1 MKRRNFIKAA
11 APVAV
16 LPFMMG
22 GFTLK
27 AIGRSPFLDEILAGD
42 PCSDHV
48 FVIIQLTGGNDG
60 LNTVIPLDQYSAYK
74 NARSNIAVAETGT
87 SAALKLTNAT
97 GLHPQ
102 MTGLQSLYNNG
113 MLRVVQSVGYPTP
126 NFSHFRSSDIWL
138 TASDYDEVISTGW
151 IGRYLDN
158 EFPGY
163 PANYPNTS
171 MPDPLAIQIGSVV
184 STGLEGPAAN
194 MGMAFTDPN
203 TFYNIVNEKTDTS
216 TSERAGQE
224 LAFIRKVG
232 QQIQKF
238 AAPVKA
244 AAGKAKNKSTLYPAA
259 KTNLLADQLK
269 IVAQLIA
276 GGLKTRIYLVNLGG
290 FDTHAKQVN
299 GDTSTGIISHGSL
312 LGQLSVGISAFQDD
326 LKLLGI
332 QDRVM
337 GMTFSEFGRRIQS
350 NASGGT
356 DHGAAAPMFVFGT
369 NVQPG
374 ILGSNPIIPTNPT
387 SEDNVP
393 MQYDFRS
400 VYASILKDWFCA
412 TPTALKSALF
422 KDFQTLPIIK
432 TTTGVEEQTNPFGV
446 ALIGNSP
453 NPFSGST
460 VIRFRSGGTHLQIK
474 IFDNTGRDIATLVDR
489 ALPQGEHE
497 VRFDAPNLSSGNYY
511 CRLQSGVFQDMKPM
525 IIVK

>member
-11 APVAV
+11 APAAV
-16 LPFMMG
+16 LPFMMN
-22 GFTLK
+22 GFTMK

-42 PCSDHV
+42 PCSDRV

-74 NARSNIAVAETGT
+74 NARSNIAVADTGT
-87 SAALKLTNAT
+87 GAALKLTAAT

-113 MLRVVQSVGYPTP
+113 KLRVIQSVGYPTP
-126 NFSHFRSSDIWL
+126 DFSHFRSSDIWL
-138 TASDYDEVISTGW
+138 TASDYDQVVSTGW

-163 PANYPNTS
+163 PASYPNAS
-171 MPDPLAIQIGSVV
+171 MPDPLAIQIGSIV
-184 STGLEGPAAN
+184 STGLEGPTAN

-203 TFYNIVNEKTDTS
+203 TFYNIVNNKTDSTTS
-216 TSERAGQE
+216 QRAGQE

-232 QQIQKF
+232 QQIEKF
-238 AAPVKA
+238 ANPVKNA
-244 AAGKAKNKSTLYPAA
+244 AAKATNKSSLYPTA

-290 FDTHAKQVN
+290 FDTHARQVN
-299 GDTSTGIISHGSL
+299 GDASVGILSHGSL
-312 LGQLSVGISAFQDD
+312 LNQLSVGITAFQDD
-326 LKLLGI
+326 LRLLGI

-337 GMTFSEFGRRIQS
+337 GMTFSEFGRRIKS
-350 NASGGT
+350 NDSGGT

-369 NVQPG
+369 SVQPG
-374 ILGSNPIIPTNPT
+374 ILGANPIIPAKPT
-387 SEDNVP
+387 SEDNIP

-412 TPTALKSALF
+412 SETSLKKALF
-422 KDFQTLPIIK
+422 KDFQMLPILK
-432 TTTGVEEQTNPFGV
+432 GSTGVDELGNPTGV
-446 ALIGNSP
+446 ALLGNSP
-453 NPFSGST
+453 NPFGGST
-460 VIRFRSGGTHLQIK
+460 TIRFRSGGAHLQIK

-489 ALPQGEHE
+489 YLPQGEHE
-497 VRFDAPNLSSGNYY
+497 VIFDASSLTSGNYY
-511 CRLQSGVFQDMKPM
+511 CRLQSGVYQEMKQM
-525 IIVK
+525 LIVK